1 MAAVEKGGRNKI
13 GRIRLQVVPDCS
25 GDTLEHFV
33 STNIDPGSDVV
44 TDGWK
49 GYDGI
54 DPKTYEHRQI
64 LASRSTDKDSVLPG
78 VHLVASLVKRLILGT
93 FQGRF
98 APEHL
103 QSYMDEYVF
112 RFNRRTSRN
121 VGKKFMRIA
130 QQVVAS
136 SQMTV
141 QNIVGG
147 VSPFCQL
154 VN

>member
-1 MAAVEKGGRNKI
+1 
-13 GRIRLQVVPDCS
+13 
-25 GDTLEHFV
+25 
-33 STNIDPGSDVV
+33 
-44 TDGWK
+44 
-49 GYDGI
+49 
-54 DPKTYEHRQI
+54 
-64 LASRSTDKDSVLPG
+64 
-78 VHLVASLVKRLILGT
+78 
-93 FQGRF
+93 
-98 APEHL
+98 
-103 QSYMDEYVF
+103 MDEYVF

-130 QQVVAS
+130 QQVVAA

>member
-1 MAAVEKGGRNKI
+1 LGSYDVTLKG
-13 GRIRLQVVPDCS
+13 S
-25 GDTLEHFV
+25 
-33 STNIDPGSDVV
+33 
-44 TDGWK
+44 
-49 GYDGI
+49 
-54 DPKTYEHRQI
+54 
-64 LASRSTDKDSVLPG
+64 PG

-98 APEHL
+98 TPEHL
-103 QSYMDEYVF
+103 QNYMDEYVF

-130 QQVVAS
+130 QQVVAA